1 VAAELDSGRVCP
13 PFCDEP
19 WDNRLVIDTLGEML
33 PFTVGVALSP
43 APIIVVVL
51 LLLAP
56 VGTRGGAAFLVGR
69 LVGLTTVVT
78 VFVLLS
84 DYVTEASGSS
94 VAVSLLRIAVGLALV
109 ALAVSKWRTRPRG
122 DDEVALPRWMGSIDT
137 MSSAGALRFGVIL
150 TVANP
155 KELAFGAGA
164 GLIIGGSTL
173 PLGQEII
180 VTVVFALVASV
191 SVIGPVIAV
200 AVAGDRMAG
209 SLESAREWLLRNN
222 QVVLG
227 TVLLIIGAL
236 LVGNGVSAL

>member
-1 VAAELDSGRVCP
+1 
-13 PFCDEP
+13 
-19 WDNRLVIDTLGEML
+19 
-33 PFTVGVALSP
+33 
-43 APIIVVVL
+43 
-51 LLLAP
+51 
-56 VGTRGGAAFLVGR
+56 
-69 LVGLTTVVT
+69 
-78 VFVLLS
+78 
-84 DYVTEASGSS
+84 
-94 VAVSLLRIAVGLALV
+94 
-109 ALAVSKWRTRPRG
+109 
-122 DDEVALPRWMGSIDT
+122 
-137 MSSAGALRFGVIL
+137 VIL